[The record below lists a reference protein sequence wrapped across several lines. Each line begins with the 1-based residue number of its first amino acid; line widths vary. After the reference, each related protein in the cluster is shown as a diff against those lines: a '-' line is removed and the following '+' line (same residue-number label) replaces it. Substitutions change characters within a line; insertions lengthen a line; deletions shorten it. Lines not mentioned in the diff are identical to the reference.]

1 MTAGYVCCLLYWA
14 VAFAQKE
21 AERREF
27 TPQMQKFL
35 LAVAGAARSARVGF
49 DDSQGGKP
57 RNPNDR

>member
-1 MTAGYVCCLLYWA
+1 MGMELVVEKTSSNDLME
-14 VAFAQKE
+14 E